1 MTPTEQDLARFVV
14 REVRLL
20 DEGRLDEWFALFA
33 DDGHYWVP
41 LSHGQTDPVLHNSL
55 AYEDTL
61 LLRLRIERLKSP
73 RAFSQQPPSR
83 CHHLLQQPEVDRLDH
98 ATNTYITRTPLLYSE
113 TRADTTLRLAATA
126 YHTLSVIDGALR
138 IRLKRVDL
146 LECGT
151 ALPSVQ
157 LFV

>member
-1 MTPTEQDLARFVV
+1 MTPDEQDLLRFVV
-14 REVRLL
+14 REARLL
-20 DEGRLDEWFALFA
+20 DEGRHDEWLELFA
-33 DDGHYWVP
+33 EDGHYWVP
-41 LSHGQTDPVLHNSL
+41 LVHGQTDPVLHNSL

-61 LLRLRIERLKSP
+61 LLRLRVERLKSP

-83 CHHLLQQPEVDRLDH
+83 CHHVLQPPEVDRLDH
-98 ATNTYITRTPLLYSE
+98 AANAYVTRTPLLYSE
-113 TRADTTLRLAATA
+113 TRADTTLRLAATVF
-126 YHTLSVIDGALR
+126 HTLSVIDGALR

-146 LECGT
+146 LECET

>member
-1 MTPTEQDLARFVV
+1 MIPTEQDLARFVV
-14 REVRLL
+14 REARLL

-33 DDGHYWVP
+33 DGGHYWVP

-83 CHHLLQQPEVDRLDH
+83 CHHLLQQPEVDRLDN
-98 ATNTYITRTPLLYSE
+98 AANTYVTRTPLLYSE
-113 TRADTTLRLAATA
+113 TRAGTTLRLAATV
-126 YHTLSVIDGALR
+126 YHTLAVIDGALR

-146 LECGT
+146 LECET

>member
-1 MTPTEQDLARFVV
+1 MTPDAQDLLRFVV
-14 REVRLL
+14 REARLL
-20 DEGRLDEWFALFA
+20 DEGRYDEWLELFA
-33 DDGHYWVP
+33 EDGHYWVP
-41 LSHGQTDPVLHNSL
+41 LVHGQTDPVLHNSL

-61 LLRLRIERLKSP
+61 LLRLRVERLKSP

-83 CHHLLQQPEVDRLDH
+83 CHHVLQLPEVDRLDH
-98 ATNTYITRTPLLYSE
+98 AANTYGTRTPLLYSE
-113 TRADTTLRLAATA
+113 TRADNTLRLAATVF
-126 YHTLSVIDGALR
+126 HTLSVIDGALR

-146 LECGT
+146 LECET